1 MGAAAMVMMLMAMVM
16 MVTIVNHITPPI
28 IIVLLLVLAPL
39 SRPLPPPSGRV
50 GSSASRRW
58 RLFWDQRQCLL
69 ARPRRARPRRARPRR
84 ARPRRQARRRAL
96 RPPRRGARRRALRQA
111 GRRARP
117 RTPSQRRTR
126 MLTRSRTPTPTCPSQ
141 TVRLLRAVQVLLTR
155 LPKTT
160 AAPTAKAS
168 PSRPWLPQRRP
179 PRAKPSRSSSLV
191 P

>member
-1 MGAAAMVMMLMAMVM
+1 MDDNGDGGDGDDADGDGDDGDYRKSYSS
-16 MVTIVNHITPPI
+16 
-28 IIVLLLVLAPL
+28 AP
-39 SRPLPPPSGRV
+39 RPASCSSYSSPLIFIAPHHHHPSGRV

-58 RLFWDQRQCLL
+58 PHFWCQRQCLL

-96 RPPRRGARRRALRQA
+96 RRPRRGARRRALRQA

-117 RTPSQRRTR
+117 RTPNQGRTR
-126 MLTRSRTPTPTCPSQ
+126 MLTRSRTPTPTCLSQ
-141 TVRLLRAVQVLLTR
+141 TVRLLRTVQVLLSR

-168 PSRPWLPQRRP
+168 PSRPWLQQRRP
-179 PRAKPSRSSSLV
+179 PRA
-191 P
+191 